1 MSRDLAAL
9 EAKSES
15 WTRRLEEHSQP
26 HRLGG
31 SDVYGCGRPAQS
43 PFYFSFS
50 ISVYLLYFLP
60 PKWPYVWAITGIYQ
74 SETASQCAVPGF
86 SHVRFIYHTCFLV
99 LLFPENSK
107 LIVRQEKTA

>member
-60 PKWPYVWAITGIYQ
+60 PKWPYVWAITGINQ
-74 SETASQCAVPGF
+74 KQLDSVQCLAFHTLGLF
-86 SHVRFIYHTCFLV
+86 IIHVF
-99 LLFPENSK
+99 
-107 LIVRQEKTA
+107 